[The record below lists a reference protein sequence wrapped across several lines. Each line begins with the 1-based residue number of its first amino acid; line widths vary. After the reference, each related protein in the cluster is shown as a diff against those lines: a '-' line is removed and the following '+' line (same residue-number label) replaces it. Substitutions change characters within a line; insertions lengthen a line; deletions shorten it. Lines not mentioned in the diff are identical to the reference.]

1 MTPYAALKKLA
12 GLSLREASNFHDV
25 GVDTVKS
32 WNTGRSQA
40 PESAFA
46 QLRELIQT
54 QEECA
59 KDALAAIST
68 FPGSE
73 AGASYLS
80 SDAQAKQ
87 QGWPC
92 QGAWF
97 AFVGRVVAKSP
108 LPVVFES
115 RGSSKSRVD

>member
-32 WNTGRSQA
+32 WRSGSNQA
-40 PESAFA
+40 PERVFA
-46 QLRELIQT
+46 QLRELIQR

-59 KDALAAIST
+59 EDALAAIGT

-73 AGASYLS
+73 AETPYVS
-80 SDAQAKQ
+80 SDAQAKLR
-87 QGWPC
+87 GWPC

-108 LPVVFES
+108 LPVVFGS
-115 RGSSKSRVD
+115 GASSKSN

>member
-32 WNTGRSQA
+32 WNSGRSQA

-59 KDALAAIST
+59 KDALAAISA

-73 AGASYLS
+73 AATIYVS
-80 SDAQAKQ
+80 SDAEAKQ
-87 QGWPC
+87 RGWPC

-97 AFVGRVVAKSP
+97 AFVGRVVVKSP
-108 LPVVFES
+108 IPVVFES
-115 RGSSKSRVD
+115 KASSKFGVG